1 VSASIKNKGSSDT
14 GSFAAVPTQNITSNL
29 HVGRRREPRQ
39 DVDSCVVIRLVSLAA
54 DVSGRIIDISHGG
67 CRIRT
72 DRPFP
77 VGVFRRIE
85 VDFCVGGLPFRFPGV
100 TQAIYDPYNIG
111 IRFIDLSERK
121 REQLEQLL
129 DEISEPER
137 SQGGEG
143 APAAGLEENDRRG
156 C

>member
-1 VSASIKNKGSSDT
+1 VLQVSGSIKNKGSSDT
-14 GSFAAVPTQNITSNL
+14 GSFAAVPAQNTTANL
-29 HVGRRREPRQ
+29 HVGRSRDLRL
-39 DVDSCVVIRLVSLAA
+39 DVKSGVVIRLVNLAA
-54 DVSGRIIDISHGG
+54 DVRGQIIDISKGG

-77 VGVFRRIE
+77 VGAFRRVE

-100 TQAIYDPYNIG
+100 TQAIYDRCSIG

-129 DEISEPER
+129 DEIGEPDR
-137 SQGGEG
+137 SQGEEG
-143 APAAGLEENDRRG
+143 QSPPAADL
-156 C
+156 